1 MKHKITIYFYDGTI
15 EQYITE
21 HDYWYLGGFF
31 EITLTEKNWL
41 AIPSH
46 MIQYIEG
53 ETLEQ

>member
-1 MKHKITIYFYDGTI
+1 MTHKITIYFYDGTI